1 MEREEN
7 KKLKKRPKEM
17 EDEESTK
24 HARRIL
30 QRSSECLDEQF
41 NSYIYTHI
49 YIYIPLLEHLVDG
62 MAGNLTCMME
72 YLYIFCC
79 LNAWWLECLQMFY

>member
-17 EDEESTK
+17 EDEKESTK
-24 HARRIL
+24 HARRIW

-41 NSYIYTHI
+41 NSYIYICTHTHI
-49 YIYIPLLEHLVDG
+49 YIYIF
-62 MAGNLTCMME
+62 A
-72 YLYIFCC
+72 
-79 LNAWWLECLQMFY
+79 